1 MENITTQFIEQGIL
15 FPNGDIHKDKINLMC
30 SVFSTQFSEMILD
43 NAPVESG
50 CLRQCIVL
58 LERLQGD
65 STACF
70 SLIKLLYDF
79 ADIYMPEYVELL
91 NHHPAA
97 RDYFIFSL
105 ILDLEEIAS
114 EEGELD

>member
-1 MENITTQFIEQGIL
+1 MENITTQLIEQGIL
-15 FPNGDIHKDKINLMC
+15 FPNGNICKDKINLMC
-30 SVFSTQFSEMILD
+30 GVFSTQFVEMILD

-58 LERLQGD
+58 LEGLQ
-65 STACF
+65 SNSSACF
-70 SLIKLLYDF
+70 SLIKFLYDF
-79 ADIYMPEYVELL
+79 ADIDMPEYIEPL
-91 NHHPAA
+91 NHHQTA

-114 EEGELD
+114 EEGEL